1 MALLKLHD
9 LEAIEVGIRGRIPG
23 ELRPAG
29 IDGHVSLSDVDH
41 QITSHTSGL
50 ARSRTK
56 LWRGFGNASAAMR
69 PTPRLREVELM
80 DGYRP
85 EDIDLD
91 MVRKA
96 LSGMQPGPAA
106 GEIDEPPQ
114 VKRKR
119 LTIKEVCAQ
128 EGVSRSTVNKWI
140 REGLPVIRRGRRFVR
155 IDADDLEAFL
165 KRYKVG
171 RMDLISDPNV

>member
-1 MALLKLHD
+1 
-9 LEAIEVGIRGRIPG
+9 
-23 ELRPAG
+23 
-29 IDGHVSLSDVDH
+29 
-41 QITSHTSGL
+41 
-50 ARSRTK
+50 
-56 LWRGFGNASAAMR
+56 
-69 PTPRLREVELM
+69 M
-80 DGYRP
+80 DEYRP

-96 LSGMQPGPAA
+96 LSGMQPGPAG

-171 RMDLISDPNV
+171 RMDLISDPNPDPNLDPNRGSQWHTHRHKHALAQPEKGS